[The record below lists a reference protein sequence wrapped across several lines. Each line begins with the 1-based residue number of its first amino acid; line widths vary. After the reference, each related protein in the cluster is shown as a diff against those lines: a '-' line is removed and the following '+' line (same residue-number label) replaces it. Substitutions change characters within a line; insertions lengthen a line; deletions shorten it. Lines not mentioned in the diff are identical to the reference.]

1 MVATK
6 NWISLSWI
14 DGLNWS
20 MRYQINNGT
29 IRFIKFVTK
38 KLINSFNLPLLIES
52 LKIIF
57 LERKYE
63 ITTPIEKENTFVR

>member
-14 DGLNWS
+14 DGLNLS

-63 ITTPIEKENTFVR
+63 IITPIEKENTLVR